1 MSLLKRQLFFKALSL
16 LCICSFFTS
25 QVVLA
30 GSSFYLSGSLM
41 NLYLIHQSP
50 FTKKFP
56 FFSVQVF
63 NPTLEFSKQDQRLYL
78 LSDVV
83 ISLPNQ
89 APIKGNFALDSS
101 FTYDPI
107 SYKIALKD
115 PRLSSFTLDVLNE
128 KDHQILKLISPLL
141 GPLFNQLVVY
151 QLSSS
156 DIKMLR
162 KPPSSILIED
172 GGIRFYFD

>member
-1 MSLLKRQLFFKALSL
+1 MSPTKRQSFLKALSL
-16 LCICSFFTS
+16 LCICSFFS
-25 QVVLA
+25 LQVALA
-30 GSSFYLSGSLM
+30 GSSFFLSGSLM

-56 FFSVQVF
+56 FFSVQIS
-63 NPTLEFSKQDQRLYL
+63 NPILEFSKQDQRLFL
-78 LSDVV
+78 LSDVIITV
-83 ISLPNQ
+83 PNQ

-107 SYKIALKD
+107 SYKISLKD

-128 KDHQILKLISPLL
+128 KDHQILRLISPLL